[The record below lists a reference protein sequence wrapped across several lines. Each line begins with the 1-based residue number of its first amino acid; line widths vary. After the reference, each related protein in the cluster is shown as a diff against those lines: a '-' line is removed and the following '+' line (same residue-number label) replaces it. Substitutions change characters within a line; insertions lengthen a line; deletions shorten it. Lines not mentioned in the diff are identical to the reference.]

1 MLNVNHIASGSSGN
15 AIVIDDGFSSILL
28 DCGVSYKTLSK
39 HIRVDLLSGCII
51 THEHADHCKAWPEL
65 ALRGVALFMSKGTE
79 RALYARADKLSATLS
94 FRILKLYE
102 SHRIGTFDVESF
114 DVNHD
119 AAEPIAVMLTSRK
132 TDARALYITDTAS
145 IDFSPQGVT
154 HLIVECNHHE
164 LALEQ
169 MTNDFLRERV
179 KNSHLSLEKLL
190 QWLDTLDRSK
200 LREIHL
206 VHLSD
211 ANSDEKLFVRLVQQK
226 TAIPT
231 YSISFKKT

>member
-1 MLNVNHIASGSSGN
+1 MLSVNHIASGSSGN
-15 AIVIDDGFSSILL
+15 AIVVDDGFSSILL

-39 HIRVDLLSGCII
+39 HTRVDLLSGCII

-79 RALYARADKLSATLS
+79 RALYARTDNLSATLS
-94 FRILKLYE
+94 LRILMPRQ
-102 SHRIGTFDVESF
+102 RIGTFDVESF
-114 DVNHD
+114 DVQHD

-132 TDARALYITDTAS
+132 TDARALYVTDTAS
-145 IDFSPQGVT
+145 IDFSPQDVT

-169 MTNDFLRERV
+169 MTNDYLRERV
-179 KNSHLSLEKLL
+179 KSSHLSLEKLL
-190 QWLDTLDRSK
+190 TWLETFDRSK

-231 YSISFKKT
+231 YSISYKKT

>member
-1 MLNVNHIASGSSGN
+1 VLDVNHIASGSTGN

-28 DCGVSYKTLSK
+28 DCGISYRTLAW
-39 HIRVDLLSGCII
+39 HTRVDLLSGCII
-51 THEHADHCKAWPEL
+51 THEHADHCKAWKDL
-65 ALRGVALFMSKGTE
+65 ALRGVELYASNGTKAQLFTRE
-79 RALYARADKLSATLS
+79 RAGVSLFVIYTL
-94 FRILKLYE
+94 RKQ
-102 SHRIGTFDVESF
+102 RIGTFDVERF
-114 DVNHD
+114 DVQHD
-119 AAEPIAVMLTSRK
+119 AEEPIAVMLTSRK
-132 TDARALYITDTAS
+132 TNARALYITDTAS
-145 IDFSPQGVT
+145 IDFSPSDVT

-190 QWLDTLDRSK
+190 SWLDTFDKSK

-211 ANSDEKLFVRLVQQK
+211 VNSDEKLFVRLVQQK

-231 YSISFKKT
+231 YSISYKKP